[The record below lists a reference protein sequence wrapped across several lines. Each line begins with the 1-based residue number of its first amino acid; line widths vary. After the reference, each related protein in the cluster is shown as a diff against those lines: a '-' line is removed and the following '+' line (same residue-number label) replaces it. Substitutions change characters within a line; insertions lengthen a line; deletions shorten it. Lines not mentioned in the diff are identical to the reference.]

1 MKVVNAPT
9 ATFTWFLTAFDMK
22 HYFMEYSWMW
32 AWPAA
37 RFSRVYS
44 RVLPGPAPDFTLCD
58 VA

>member
-9 ATFTWFLTAFDMK
+9 ATFTWFLTAFDTK

-44 RVLPGPAPDFTLCD
+44 RVLPGPAPDFTL
-58 VA
+58 